1 LSALGRRTILA
12 GLAALLAGG
21 ALAAVVAA
29 HTDRYDTA
37 ININAS
43 PNADYFYGALTSE
56 KGACEPKRKID
67 LYRERGGP
75 DKLVDESR
83 SIDNVDNATWTIAV
97 TGTTTAF
104 QDGTYYSK
112 ARKRDLSPGSA
123 HAHIC
128 DGAKSGRVNIAQ

>member
-1 LSALGRRTILA
+1 MSALGLRTILA
-12 GLAALLAGG
+12 GMAALLAGG

-29 HTDRYDTA
+29 HTDRYDTE
-37 ININAS
+37 ININAA
-43 PNADYFYGALTSE
+43 PNEDYFYGALTSE

-83 SIDNVDNATWTIAV
+83 SIDNVDNATWTIEV

-112 ARKRDLSPGSA
+112 ALKRDLGSGSA
-123 HAHIC
+123 HSHVC
-128 DGAKSGRVNIAQ
+128 EGAKSSKVDIAH